1 MQFCPKCGSLLIK
14 KQKYFGCSRCDYT
27 TKEEIS
33 MTMKEENKEKVSI
46 AVIDKE
52 KEANVN
58 PITDFECPKCKN
70 NKAYFWT
77 QQMRSGDEPESK
89 FFKCTKCETTTRV
102 D

>member
-1 MQFCPKCGSLLIK
+1 MK

-33 MTMKEENKEKVSI
+33 MEIKEENKEKLNV
-46 AVIDKE
+46 AVIDKD
-52 KEANVN
+52 KESGVN
-58 PITDFECPKCKN
+58 PITDFDCVKCKSK
-70 NKAYFWT
+70 KAYFWT

-89 FFKCTKCETTTRV
+89 FFKCIKCGNVVRV